1 MKNIIIVFHTKR
13 KFRSRTAP
21 AEMQCFYGSVP
32 SGLEVFFAAMRSFIF
47 FVKKTSRM
55 VRGARK
61 AWTYGGNR
69 ASGRTG
75 ICFPRSTF
83 RPFDR
88 MRAVRNQLH
97 ASAFLTILLY
107 SVGLPVLLYGAGL
120 FFPGIVPAA
129 AKPGSQWLLLT
140 AEASETEKEN
150 HSGVWVDPE
159 ENIDTEE
166 QPDSGADISVEDAAD
181 PGNDF
186 PGDSCTTE
194 EDTEPEEYTWPVEG
208 ISTRIPFPSFP
219 LEDLWTNTEFPGQF
233 LANVTTS
240 YGLYTAY
247 KDACK
252 EQGFCLEE
260 TDSCHHDEDF
270 VSDNYQVFDAEGYR
284 LQLRYH
290 GTTETGTMEI
300 ALIEPIRLG
309 TLHWPEEGPGLLL
322 PLPPTTEG
330 TVGGMPQMFLIVYL
344 GNMFIDSYDSYVEEC
359 IAAGFDQIISESDT
373 SFSAVDSDGIK
384 LEVSYR
390 GGGIVFLKILDPDQ
404 KWIARAQRF
413 LPENGDES
421 WEEGGVP
428 LPGEA
433 EGASGPEDEK
443 TVPGETADS
452 GLPEESIFPGSSSQT
467 RIPSDENSMP
477 GDTESSSL
485 TTEDASLI
493 DDDSLMDNASFVDD
507 DSLMDD
513 DSMMDDVSDNNGI
526 PAISDTETVPAGAE
540 PVLSSSSADE
550 PGFGADET
558 DILPDRK
565 DDIAAITDSPDS
577 PFPVQDV
584 FLTDSPQASDSL
596 SDPFVEEDP
605 AQQEPGAASAPSD
618 SFVEENT
625 PQQEPEAEAVPSDS
639 FVGEN
644 ATQQEPEAVTAPSD
658 SLVEENPPQQE
669 PEAEAVPSDS
679 LVEENPPRQEPE
691 AVAASSDSFVE
702 ENPPRQEP
710 EAVAAPSD
718 SLSASLVEENLP
730 QQKPEAVAARSDFL
744 TAEAPVRNPDSEKE
758 SARKKRNSSE
768 STLTGAAPGAAAPD
782 RRGAYLI
789 LPSIAAGSPM
799 AAQKTD
805 WEESLNNQK
814 KLSSGAKASTAG
826 SGSRS
831 QAATTVT
838 ILLTVMTALA
848 GALYRRRSFL
858 LSLREKI

>member
-1 MKNIIIVFHTKR
+1 
-13 KFRSRTAP
+13 
-21 AEMQCFYGSVP
+21 
-32 SGLEVFFAAMRSFIF
+32 MRSFVF
-47 FVKKTSRM
+47 FVKKTSCM

-88 MRAVRNQLH
+88 MRAVRNRLH
-97 ASAFLTILLY
+97 ASAFLTFLLY

-140 AEASETEKEN
+140 AEASETENEN

-159 ENIDTEE
+159 ENFDAEE
-166 QPDSGADISVEDAAD
+166 QPDSGADISVEDGAD

-186 PGDSCTTE
+186 PGDSSTAE
-194 EDTEPEEYTWPVEG
+194 EDTEPGEYTWPVEG

-240 YGLYTAY
+240 SDFYTAY

-270 VSDNYQVFDAEGYR
+270 VNDNYQVFDAEGYR

-359 IAAGFDQIISESDT
+359 IAAGFDQIISRSDT

-404 KWIARAQRF
+404 KWISRAQGS

-421 WEEGGVP
+421 GEDGGVP
-428 LPGEA
+428 LPREA
-433 EGASGPEDEK
+433 EDAPGLENAGPENTRPEDEK

-452 GLPEESIFPGSSSQT
+452 RLPEESIFPDSESQT
-467 RIPSDENSMP
+467 RLPTDEYSMP

-485 TTEDASLI
+485 PVEDNSL
-493 DDDSLMDNASFVDD
+493 
-507 DSLMDD
+507 
-513 DSMMDDVSDNNGI
+513 MDDVSDNNGI

-558 DILPDRK
+558 DILPDRE
-565 DDIAAITDSPDS
+565 DDAAEITDSPDS
-577 PFPVQDV
+577 PSPVQDV
-584 FLTDSPQASDSL
+584 FLTDSPQASDSP
-596 SDPFVEEDP
+596 SDSFVEENP
-605 AQQEPGAASAPSD
+605 TQQEPEAAAVPSD

-625 PQQEPEAEAVPSDS
+625 PWQEPEVAAVPSDL
-639 FVGEN
+639 
-644 ATQQEPEAVTAPSD
+644 
-658 SLVEENPPQQE
+658 LVEENLPQ
-669 PEAEAVPSDS
+669 
-679 LVEENPPRQEPE
+679 QEPE
-691 AVAASSDSFVE
+691 AVAASSDFLM
-702 ENPPRQEP
+702 P
-710 EAVAAPSD
+710 ED
-718 SLSASLVEENLP
+718 
-730 QQKPEAVAARSDFL
+730 
-744 TAEAPVRNPDSEKE
+744 PVRNPDSEKE
-758 SARKKRNSSE
+758 SAPKKRNGSE
-768 STLTGAAPGAAAPD
+768 SSLTGSAPGAAAPD

-814 KLSSGAKASTAG
+814 KLSSGSKTSSAG

>member
-21 AEMQCFYGSVP
+21 AEILCFYSSVP
-32 SGLEVFFAAMRSFIF
+32 SGLEVFFAVMRSFVF
-47 FVKKTSRM
+47 FVKKTSWM

-61 AWTYGGNR
+61 AGTYGGNR

-88 MRAVRNQLH
+88 MRAVRNRLH
-97 ASAFLTILLY
+97 ASAFLTFLLY
-107 SVGLPVLLYGAGL
+107 SVSLLVLLYGAGL
-120 FFPGIVPAA
+120 FFPDIVPAA

-140 AEASETEKEN
+140 AEASETENEN

-159 ENIDTEE
+159 ENFDTEE
-166 QPDSGADISVEDAAD
+166 QPDSGAGISVEDGAD

-186 PGDSCTTE
+186 PGDSSTTE

-240 YGLYTAY
+240 SDFYTAY

-290 GTTETGTMEI
+290 GTAETGTMEI

-309 TLHWPEEGPGLLL
+309 TLHWPGDGPGLLL

-359 IAAGFDQIISESDT
+359 IAAGFDQIISRSDT

-404 KWIARAQRF
+404 KWIARTQGS

-421 WEEGGVP
+421 GEDGGVP

-433 EGASGPEDEK
+433 EDAPGLENAGPENTRPEDEK

-452 GLPEESIFPGSSSQT
+452 RLPEESIFPDSESQT
-467 RIPSDENSMP
+467 RIPTDEYSMP

-485 TTEDASLI
+485 TTEDASLM
-493 DDDSLMDNASFVDD
+493 DDDSLMDN
-507 DSLMDD
+507 
-513 DSMMDDVSDNNGI
+513 VSDNDWI
-526 PAISDTETVPAGAE
+526 REITDTETVPAGAE

-565 DDIAAITDSPDS
+565 DDAAAITDSPDS
-577 PFPVQDV
+577 PSPVQDE

-596 SDPFVEEDP
+596 SDSFVEENP
-605 AQQEPGAASAPSD
+605 TQQEPEATAVPSD

-625 PQQEPEAEAVPSDS
+625 PQQEPEAEAAPSDS
-639 FVGEN
+639 LVEEN
-644 ATQQEPEAVTAPSD
+644 ATQQEPEAASAPSD
-658 SLVEENPPQQE
+658 SFVEENPTQQE
-669 PEAEAVPSDS
+669 PEAAAVPSDS
-679 LVEENPPRQEPE
+679 FVEENPPRQEPE

-702 ENPPRQEP
+702 ENPPRQES

-744 TAEAPVRNPDSEKE
+744 MAEDPVRNPDSEKE
-758 SARKKRNSSE
+758 SSPKKRNGSE
-768 STLTGAAPGAAAPD
+768 SSLTGSAPGAAAPD

-814 KLSSGAKASTAG
+814 KLSSGSKTSSAG

>member
-32 SGLEVFFAAMRSFIF
+32 SGLEVFFAAMRSFVF
-47 FVKKTSRM
+47 FVKKTSCM

-88 MRAVRNQLH
+88 MRAVRNRLH
-97 ASAFLTILLY
+97 ASAFLTFLLY

-140 AEASETEKEN
+140 AEASETENEN

-159 ENIDTEE
+159 ENFDAEE
-166 QPDSGADISVEDAAD
+166 QPDSGADISVEDGAD

-186 PGDSCTTE
+186 PGDSSTAE
-194 EDTEPEEYTWPVEG
+194 EDTEPGEYTWPVEG

-240 YGLYTAY
+240 SDFYTAY

-270 VSDNYQVFDAEGYR
+270 VNDNYQVFDAEGYR

-359 IAAGFDQIISESDT
+359 IAAGFDQIISRSDT

-404 KWIARAQRF
+404 KWISRAQGS

-421 WEEGGVP
+421 GEDGGVP
-428 LPGEA
+428 LPREA
-433 EGASGPEDEK
+433 EDAPGLENAGPENTRPEDEK

-452 GLPEESIFPGSSSQT
+452 RLPEESIFPDSESQT
-467 RIPSDENSMP
+467 RLPTDEYSMP

-485 TTEDASLI
+485 PVEDNSL
-493 DDDSLMDNASFVDD
+493 
-507 DSLMDD
+507 
-513 DSMMDDVSDNNGI
+513 MDDVSDNNGI

-558 DILPDRK
+558 DILPDRE
-565 DDIAAITDSPDS
+565 DDAAEITDSPDS
-577 PFPVQDV
+577 PSPVQDV
-584 FLTDSPQASDSL
+584 FLTDSPQASDSP
-596 SDPFVEEDP
+596 SDSFVEENP
-605 AQQEPGAASAPSD
+605 TQQEPEAAAVPSD

-625 PQQEPEAEAVPSDS
+625 PWQEPEVAAVPSDL
-639 FVGEN
+639 
-644 ATQQEPEAVTAPSD
+644 
-658 SLVEENPPQQE
+658 LVEENLPQ
-669 PEAEAVPSDS
+669 
-679 LVEENPPRQEPE
+679 QEPE
-691 AVAASSDSFVE
+691 AVAASSDFLM
-702 ENPPRQEP
+702 P
-710 EAVAAPSD
+710 ED
-718 SLSASLVEENLP
+718 
-730 QQKPEAVAARSDFL
+730 
-744 TAEAPVRNPDSEKE
+744 PVRNPDSEKE
-758 SARKKRNSSE
+758 SAPKKRNGSE
-768 STLTGAAPGAAAPD
+768 SSLTGSAPGAAAPD

-814 KLSSGAKASTAG
+814 KLSSGSKTSSAG